1 MVLDA
6 SFPSDIRV
14 EKEAVTLI
22 NSNLYEVFLLCLK
35 KKNQEYHD
43 NYKGINIIRVNSPA
57 LDQKVKKGILDAF
70 FSINNV
76 HTIFYKKLI
85 KLHQE
90 INFDI
95 IHVHDLPLSKT
106 IRIAAKKL
114 KIPYVIDLHENY
126 ADAMKIWFKWRTNK
140 IVRLK
145 NHIFFNYKKW
155 NNYERYETDKAE
167 HIIAVV
173 EEMKKSLVKK
183 HGLNQNKIKVI
194 SNTEYLDFHKNSKK
208 VSLSPLMK
216 DKFLITYIG
225 GIGPHRG
232 IDTAV
237 EAMVDITA
245 IIKNAILLIIGA
257 GSKEVIAKLKRIISL
272 NDLENNVIIFGKV
285 DKSLVS
291 PYMKISDIN
300 IIPHLSNDHT
310 NNTIPHKLF
319 QILLS
324 KKPILVSDSAPLKR
338 IISEHDA
345 GFIHEASN
353 SKSFAKEVNS
363 IYNNYE
369 LAMKKAMNG
378 YNACTKGSLNWQT
391 SGKELLNFYSNI

>member
-6 SFPSDIRV
+6 SFPPDIRV
-14 EKEAVTLI
+14 EKEALTLI
-22 NSNLYEVFLLCLK
+22 NSNLYEVYLICLK
-35 KKNQEYHD
+35 KKNEEALS
-43 NYKGINIIRVNSPA
+43 NYKGLNVIRIKSPA
-57 LDQKVKKGILDAF
+57 MDQKVKKGILDAF

-76 HTIFYKKLI
+76 HYIFYRQLLKLY
-85 KLHQE
+85 QE

-106 IRIAAKKL
+106 VRKVAKKIN
-114 KIPYVIDLHENY
+114 IPYVIDLHENY
-126 ADAMKIWFKWRTNK
+126 AEALKIWFKWRTNK
-140 IVRLK
+140 IIRLK
-145 NHIFFNYKKW
+145 NMIFFNYRKW
-155 NNYERYETDKAE
+155 NKYERTETSKAKY
-167 HIIAVV
+167 IIAVV
-173 EEMKKSLVKK
+173 EEMKHRLVKN
-183 HGLNQNKIKVI
+183 HGLKENKIKVI
-194 SNTEYLDFHKNSKK
+194 SNTEYLDFHKGSKK
-208 VSLSPLMK
+208 ISLSANLK

-245 IIKNAILLIIGA
+245 NIKNAVLLIIGG
-257 GSKEVIAKLKRIISL
+257 GSKEVLAKLNSIVSL
-272 NDLENNVIIFGKV
+272 NKLEKNVIIFGKV

-300 IIPHLSNDHT
+300 IIPHLSNNHT
-310 NNTIPHKLF
+310 NHTIPHKLF

-324 KKPILVSDSAPLKR
+324 KKPILVSDSTPLKR
-338 IISEHDA
+338 IIREHDA

-353 SKSFAKEVNS
+353 PKSFANEVIH

-369 LAMKKAMNG
+369 LATKKAMNG
-378 YNACTKGSLNWQT
+378 YKACNKGNLNWAT
-391 SGKELLNFYSNI
+391 TAKELLNFYSNI

>member
-6 SFPSDIRV
+6 SFPPDIRV
-14 EKEAVTLI
+14 EKEAITLI
-22 NSNLYEVFLLCLK
+22 NSNLYEVYLICLR
-35 KKNQEYHD
+35 KKNEEVLS
-43 NYKGINIIRVNSPA
+43 NYNGLNIIRINSPA
-57 LDQKVKKGILDAF
+57 LDQKVKKGILDAI

-76 HTIFYKKLI
+76 HYIFYRQIL

-106 IRIAAKKL
+106 VRKVAKKVN
-114 KIPYVIDLHENY
+114 IPYIIDLHENY
-126 ADAMKIWFKWRTNK
+126 AEALKVWFKWRTNK
-140 IVRLK
+140 IIRLK
-145 NHIFFNYKKW
+145 NMIFFNYRKW
-155 NNYERYETDKAE
+155 NKYERNETNKAK

-173 EEMKKSLVKK
+173 EEMKDRLVKK
-183 HGLNQNKIKVI
+183 HGLKEKKIKVI
-194 SNTEYLDFHKNSKK
+194 SNTEHLDFHNDSKK
-208 VSLSPLMK
+208 ISLSPNLEN
-216 DKFLITYIG
+216 KFLITYIG

-245 IIKNAILLIIGA
+245 YINNAVLLIIGG
-257 GSKEVIAKLKRIISL
+257 GSKEVLSKLNTIVSH
-272 NDLENNVIIFGKV
+272 NNLEKNVVIFGKV

-300 IIPHLSNDHT
+300 IIPHLSNSHT
-310 NNTIPHKLF
+310 NHTIPHKIF

-338 IISEHDA
+338 IISEYDA

-353 SKSFAKEVNS
+353 SKSFANEVIH
-363 IYNNYE
+363 IYNDYE
-369 LAMKKAMNG
+369 SATKKAMNG
-378 YNACTKGSLNWQT
+378 FKACNNGSLNWSST
-391 SGKELLNFYSNI
+391 AKELLNFYSNI

>member
-14 EKEAVTLI
+14 EKEAITLI

-35 KKNQEYHD
+35 KKNQEIQA
-43 NYKGINIIRVNSPA
+43 NYKGINIIRINSPA
-57 LDQKVKKGILDAF
+57 MDQKVKKGILDAF
-70 FSINNV
+70 FSINNI
-76 HTIFYKKLI
+76 HSIFYKQLI
-85 KLHQE
+85 KLHKK
-90 INFDI
+90 INFDV

-106 IRIAAKKL
+106 IRLAAKQIN
-114 KIPYVIDLHENY
+114 IPYVIDLHENY
-126 ADAMKIWFKWRTNK
+126 ADAMKVWFKWRTNK

-145 NHIFFNYKKW
+145 NLIFFNYKKW
-155 NNYERYETDKAE
+155 NKYERHETNKAE

-173 EEMKKSLVKK
+173 EEMKQRLVKK
-183 HGLNQNKIKVI
+183 HDLEENKIKVI

-208 VSLSPLMK
+208 ISLSPPLK

-237 EAMVDITA
+237 EAMIDIKSS
-245 IIKNAILLIIGA
+245 IKNAVLLIIGG
-257 GSKEVIAKLKRIISL
+257 GSKEVISKLKRIISL
-272 NDLENNVIIFGKV
+272 NKLEKNVVIFGKV
-285 DKSLVS
+285 DRSFVS
-291 PYMKISDIN
+291 PYMKMSDIN

-310 NNTIPHKLF
+310 NHTIPHKLF

-324 KKPILVSDSAPLKR
+324 KKPILVSDSKPLKR
-338 IISEHDA
+338 IISKHDA
-345 GFIHEASN
+345 GFIHKASN
-353 SKSFAKEVNS
+353 SKSFANEVTH

-369 LAMKKAMNG
+369 SATKKAING
-378 YNACTKGSLNWQT
+378 YNACTKGNLNWPNT
-391 SGKELLNFYSNI
+391 GKELLNFYSKI

>member
-1 MVLDA
+1 
-6 SFPSDIRV
+6 
-14 EKEAVTLI
+14 
-22 NSNLYEVFLLCLK
+22 
-35 KKNQEYHD
+35 
-43 NYKGINIIRVNSPA
+43 
-57 LDQKVKKGILDAF
+57 
-70 FSINNV
+70 
-76 HTIFYKKLI
+76 
-85 KLHQE
+85 
-90 INFDI
+90 
-95 IHVHDLPLSKT
+95 
-106 IRIAAKKL
+106 
-114 KIPYVIDLHENY
+114 
-126 ADAMKIWFKWRTNK
+126 
-140 IVRLK
+140 
-145 NHIFFNYKKW
+145 
-155 NNYERYETDKAE
+155 
-167 HIIAVV
+167 
-173 EEMKKSLVKK
+173 
-183 HGLNQNKIKVI
+183 
-194 SNTEYLDFHKNSKK
+194 
-208 VSLSPLMK
+208 MK

-378 YNACTKGSLNWQT
+378 YKACTKGKFKLANFRKRIVEFLLKYLN
-391 SGKELLNFYSNI
+391 N